1 MHFPPIRPVKT
12 ISEPPRSVASHG
24 LQGKIPT
31 DVSGLAAIGL
41 LLCFTLF
48 AALGLQRWV
57 GGSTVYS
64 PELEDKRAVLHAA
77 IVQDRPPEGSTWESL
92 GARNTNTRIASVWL
106 AEAVQ
111 RATGAKLSKVY
122 WLIDTVFLWATLVLL
137 FALLAHWMDPIY
149 SLVGLLYFVSIL
161 PLTYLFYYFHPWDR
175 MSQFF
180 WVLLFLFVKTA
191 RMSAFVLAL
200 AGSMLT
206 KYDTVLAPALYWL
219 ANVTRSSFWGVSLR
233 ATLLFGLSF
242 AILGGL
248 AMTFPHGASSPPDM
262 SSAIAQV
269 ARNLDEIRK
278 LGVTYPPLLVHLLPL
293 TLAVIGWPQADQAA
307 RAGVVFGLGCLV
319 PIWFLQS
326 NFVEVRAQA
335 PLIVL
340 LLPAA
345 LLGLQRVVKA
355 AGAATAGAS
364 AVAGPPTHHG
374 HE

>member
-1 MHFPPIRPVKT
+1 M
-12 ISEPPRSVASHG
+12 SLERSWSAPLLRV
-24 LQGKIPT
+24 ICC
-31 DVSGLAAIGL
+31 DV
-41 LLCFTLF
+41 
-48 AALGLQRWV
+48 GLQRWI

-64 PELEDKRAVLHAA
+64 PELEDKRGELHAA
-77 IVQDRPPEGSTWESL
+77 IVHNRPPEGRTWESL

-106 AEAVQ
+106 AEALQ

-137 FALLAHWMDPIY
+137 FALLAHWVDPIY

-180 WVLLFLFVKTA
+180 WVLLFLFVKTG
-191 RMSAFVLAL
+191 RMGGFVLVL

-219 ANVTRSSFWGVSLR
+219 ANVTRSSFWRASLR
-233 ATLLFGLSF
+233 ATLLFVLSF
-242 AILGGL
+242 AILAGL
-248 AMTFPHGASSPPDM
+248 AMTFPNGASSPPDM
-262 SSAIAQV
+262 ASTIALV
-269 ARNLDEIRK
+269 AGNLDDIRK
-278 LGVTYPPLLVHLLPL
+278 WGVTYPPLLVHLLPV
-293 TLAVIGWPQADQAA
+293 TLAVIGWPKADQAA
-307 RAGVVFGLGCLV
+307 RAGAVFGVGCLV

-326 NFVEVRAQA
+326 NFIEVRAQA

-345 LLGLQRVVKA
+345 LIGLQRLVKA
-355 AGAATAGAS
+355 AGAATAEAS
-364 AVAGPPTHHG
+364 TVAGPPTHRG
-374 HE
+374 RE